1 MKTGRKHKLL
11 IYALI
16 DKETLLGKAVSLS
29 ALLQHIKTFP
39 NIPILQYRNKSG
51 SEEEK
56 ISDLQMIRKMYHGTL
71 IINDTIELIAYADG
85 LHLGQEDIRKYS
97 PDLEEA
103 VQLVRKKIGT
113 KLLGLSTHNKAEI
126 LEANT
131 LDLDYIG
138 LGAFRATDTKSE
150 ANVGG
155 KTLLDAAKH
164 SRHPVGIIGG
174 VRLDDSFEKP
184 IIYKVI
190 GSGLYSGLL
199 SEQ

>member
-1 MKTGRKHKLL
+1 M

-29 ALLQHIKTFP
+29 ALLHHIKTFP

-51 SEEEK
+51 SEAEK
-56 ISDLQMIRKMYHGTL
+56 VADLQAIRKMYHGTL
-71 IINDTIELIAYADG
+71 IINDTIELIDYADG
-85 LHLGQEDIRKYS
+85 LHLGQEDLRKYS
-97 PDLEEA
+97 PDLGEA
-103 VQLVRKKIGT
+103 VQLVRNKIGA

-138 LGAFRATDTKSE
+138 LGAYRATDTKSE

-155 KTLLDAAKH
+155 QALLDAAKH
-164 SRHPVGIIGG
+164 SKHPVGIIGG
-174 VRLDDSFEKP
+174 VRLDDTFEKP

-190 GSGLYSGLL
+190 GSGLYHGVT
-199 SEQ
+199 SEL